1 MLDLMRT
8 IWTGLVQGGQSG
20 DKLVKCDVIVERDFD
35 QRDYKMV
42 VGPELLYESNCL
54 SIKKWHDEVYVAK
67 MRMLRWMSNKKGR
80 I

>member
-1 MLDLMRT
+1 M
-8 IWTGLVQGGQSG
+8 
-20 DKLVKCDVIVERDFD
+20 KCDVIVERDFD

-67 MRMLRWMSNKKGR
+67 MRMLR
-80 I
+80 